1 MRYRES
7 CQTATEVMLLQ
18 RPKKNLSQ
26 MEWSGVCTGST
37 SWSLFLRSGCS
48 HSGWPW
54 NGALL
59 DHFFGHLKGVVQ
71 DCSTTE
77 RPLKRKQLLGPVFL
91 WFWLARKQPWAVRQM
106 CPLGWASGEWSGTA
120 PRLFQ
125 KSCLI
130 RVRGQCL
137 IWIVKPSLWIMI
149 QVPDKGYCKKK
160 MFLKLIEFTMN

>member
-91 WFWLARKQPWAVRQM
+91 WFWLARKQPVRWPGSSLFARCAHLDGHQVNG
-106 CPLGWASGEWSGTA
+106 LGLLQDCSKSLVSSGLEVSVWFELSSLPFESWYKYLT
-120 PRLFQ
+120 RD
-125 KSCLI
+125 I
-130 RVRGQCL
+130 VRRKCS
-137 IWIVKPSLWIMI
+137 W
-149 QVPDKGYCKKK
+149 
-160 MFLKLIEFTMN
+160 N